1 LARIDRSPQS
11 AKISGVEATHRD
23 LISAVEEMGINW
35 KPLMSKAEAEE
46 YTRDSYYS
54 SRDFYHGT
62 DADNLAGLTS
72 VGARLE
78 SESVNSYG
86 DGFYLAFSK
95 QTGIDYANQ
104 ADRPALVS
112 AKVRVRQPKKFAD
125 SIDFESFLGENDIP
139 SDDFQSKTVTK
150 LLISQGFD
158 AVEIG
163 GNRILVIIFD
173 RRQIAIYEVTEL

>member
-1 LARIDRSPQS
+1 
-11 AKISGVEATHRD
+11 
-23 LISAVEEMGINW
+23 M
-35 KPLMSKAEAEE
+35 MSKVEAEE

-62 DADNLAGLTS
+62 DAENLAGLTS
-72 VGARLE
+72 EGARLE

-104 ADRPALVS
+104 ADLPALVS
-112 AKVRVRQPKKFAD
+112 AKVRVCKPKKFAD
-125 SIDFESFLGENDIP
+125 SIDFESFLEENNIP

-150 LLISQGFD
+150 LLIYQGFD

-163 GNRILVIIFD
+163 GNRILVVIFD
-173 RRQIAIYEVTEL
+173 CRQIAIYEVMEL